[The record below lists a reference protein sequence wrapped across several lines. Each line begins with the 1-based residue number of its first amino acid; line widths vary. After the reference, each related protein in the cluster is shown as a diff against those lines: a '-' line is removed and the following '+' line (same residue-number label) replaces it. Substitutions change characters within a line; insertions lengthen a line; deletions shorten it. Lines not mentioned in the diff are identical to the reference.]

1 MSLGEDGD
9 DRERRAEMAMSGED
23 MNRRLGA
30 PAEPATPLLG
40 AWTQYLAQERRF
52 SPHTV
57 EAYGRD
63 VAAFLGFLVE
73 HLGEEPSPSALAKL
87 EPQDLRAYLAY
98 RRQGDA
104 PLRDRSLSR
113 ALAAIRAFYRWLEK
127 RHGVE
132 NARIGLVRGPR
143 LKQTLPRPVSEASAL
158 ALIGEAE
165 IDSDI
170 PWIAARDAAV
180 VTLLY
185 AAGLRISEAL
195 SLTGADHPLPET
207 LRILGKG
214 GKTRLAPILPA
225 ARDAVS
231 VYVRACPFAIAGD
244 TPLFRGAKGGPL
256 SPRIV
261 QALMARLRVR
271 LGLPDSATPHALRHS
286 FATHLLAGGGD
297 LRTIQELL
305 GHASLSTTQRYADV
319 DSEGLI
325 AAYKAAHPRA

>member
-1 MSLGEDGD
+1 MVMEDHIIALYCQID
-9 DRERRAEMAMSGED
+9 DHMKDVSRH
-23 MNRRLGA
+23 
-30 PAEPATPLLG
+30 
-40 AWTQYLAQERRF
+40 AQ
-52 SPHTV
+52 
-57 EAYGRD
+57 AK
-63 VAAFLGFLVE
+63 L
-73 HLGEEPSPSALAKL
+73 SPSEIVTLAVLFVVKGKG
-87 EPQDLRAYLAY
+87 Q
-98 RRQGDA
+98 
-104 PLRDRSLSR
+104 
-113 ALAAIRAFYRWLEK
+113 RAFYRWLEK
-127 RHGVE
+127 RRGVE

-143 LKQTLPRPVSEASAL
+143 LKTALPRPVSEHMAF
-158 ALIGEAE
+158 ALINEAE
-165 IDSDI
+165 LDSET
-170 PWIAARDAAV
+170 PWIAARDVALI
-180 VTLLY
+180 TLLY

-195 SLTGADHPLPET
+195 ALTGADHPLPET

-256 SPRIV
+256 SPRIA
-261 QALMARLRVR
+261 QALMARLRGR
-271 LGLPDSATPHALRHS
+271 LGLPDSTTPHALRHS

-319 DSEGLI
+319 DSEGLV